1 MDTQKQEGPQA
12 DGLGDESLNTGSVSN
27 QPTTES
33 EHKPERKSGIHNNAL
48 YAASMGRAAT
58 AQVDPHN
65 SSSLAN
71 TGTNISY
78 EGPTAAG
85 AGGSM
90 GTGYTS
96 GQAATGSSISTDS
109 DYDQAAM
116 GKHFDQ
122 SDNVDKTAEDA
133 KEAEDEINEQ
143 R

>member
-1 MDTQKQEGPQA
+1 MDTQKQEGMQA
-12 DGLGDESLNTGSVSN
+12 DGLGDESLNTGSAGNLPSS
-27 QPTTES
+27 ES
-33 EHKPERKSGIHNNAL
+33 ENKPHRKSGIHNNAL

-58 AQVDPHN
+58 AQVDPHSN
-65 SSSLAN
+65 SGLAN

-85 AGGSM
+85 SGGSM

-96 GQAATGSSISTDS
+96 GQAATGTSITTDS
-109 DYDQAAM
+109 DYDQAAI

-122 SDNVDKTAEDA
+122 ADNGGKTAEDA